1 LFREGNTF
9 ILHPLKIYYLTF
21 TTGEPF
27 LQAGF
32 GVSVKNFKKAVDRN
46 RVKRLMKEAYRIQKT
61 ELQNT
66 LTFKNLRLTLFC
78 IYTARDMPDYTVMT
92 GKISL
97 ALKRLQKQIDED
109 NLASA

>member
-1 LFREGNTF
+1 MT
-9 ILHPLKIYYLTF
+9 I

-46 RVKRLMKEAYRIQKT
+46 RVKRLMKEAYRVQKT

-66 LTFKNLRLTLFC
+66 LTFKNIHLAFFF
-78 IYTARDMPDYTVMT
+78 IYTVRDMPEHTVMT
-92 GKISL
+92 SKISL
-97 ALKRLQKQIDED
+97 ALKRLQKQIDEIYPG
-109 NLASA
+109 SA